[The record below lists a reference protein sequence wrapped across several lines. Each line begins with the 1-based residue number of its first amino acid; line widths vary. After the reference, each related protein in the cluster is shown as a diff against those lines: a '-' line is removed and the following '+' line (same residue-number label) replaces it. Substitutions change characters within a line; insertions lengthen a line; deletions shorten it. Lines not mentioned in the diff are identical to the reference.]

1 MTNEDKDSNG
11 RSRRT
16 LLRLIGW
23 VLLVGA
29 IGACV
34 FLLSREAALGGGR
47 LLHYGLRAG
56 LVVFALVAWFWSQ
69 ALIGSRILKDGA
81 IGDGIH
87 ELTAPLTHYLLS
99 HPRAG
104 NATLIISS
112 LFIDAFGLFLIGA
125 GIFGPS
131 LRPFVALLILFA
143 FRQVC
148 QALCALPEPKDMIW
162 RYPGF
167 PSLLV
172 TYGTGNDFFI
182 SGHTAVAVLGAIE
195 VAKIAPWWLA
205 AAAGVVAFLEATTV
219 IVLRAHYTMD
229 VLAAACAAWCAAIAG
244 GWLCGF
250 F

>member
-1 MTNEDKDSNG
+1 MTAPATECRRG
-11 RSRRT
+11 RGQWAWRCLGFA
-16 LLRLIGW
+16 LLLA
-23 VLLVGA
+23 A
-29 IGACV
+29 IGTCV
-34 FLLSREAALGGGR
+34 YLLSREATLGGGR
-47 LLHYGLRAG
+47 WLHYGLRVV
-56 LVVFALVAWFWSQ
+56 LVFLALASWFWSQ
-69 ALIGSRILKDGA
+69 ALIGSRSLRDGT

-87 ELTAPLTHYLLS
+87 ELTAPLTRYLLS
-99 HPRAG
+99 HPRAAD
-104 NATLIISS
+104 ATLITSS

-143 FRQVC
+143 FRQLC
-148 QALCALPEPKDMIW
+148 QALCALPTPKDMIW

-172 TYGTGNDFFI
+172 TYATGNDFFI

-195 VAKIAPWWLA
+195 MAKIGPLWLA
-205 AAAGVVAFLEATTV
+205 AAAAVLAFLEGTTV

-229 VLAAACAAWCAAIAG
+229 VLAAACAAWCAASAA
-244 GWLCGF
+244 GWLCTF